1 MVVIAQSDAL
11 RGAAVPIADEEG
23 DTISTGSGM
32 SRCRQ
37 GRNVG
42 LF

>member
-1 MVVIAQSDAL
+1 MVFIAQSDAM
-11 RGAAVPIADEEG
+11 RGAAVPMADEEG

-37 GRNVG
+37 GRDSG